1 MFYVLYVVSIDFI
14 LKEEDMYGKD
24 GAFMN
29 NSKTQTQ
36 NQRSKY
42 TEDWIPVKAIENGMI
57 ILDNKMRVTGVK
69 IRPRNIF
76 ILEQSVQDNVI
87 IGLKNFYNTVDFDFW
102 LISADRPV
110 DISGYLARLQ
120 LLYNQTP
127 SPVIRKMINQDIMKA
142 NSFMDNNVTDTEY
155 YILFKEKN
163 LEMIQK
169 RLRTII
175 TGLANCGLDSAQTS
189 NDDLRTILDNF
200 LNGGMKTDF
209 GTVISL

>member
-1 MFYVLYVVSIDFI
+1 MFGKVGVS
-14 LKEEDMYGKD
+14 
-24 GAFMN
+24 MN
-29 NSKTQTQ
+29 NSKMAQSQ
-36 NQRSKY
+36 NSKY
-42 TEDWIPVKAIENGMI
+42 TEDWIPVKSIENGMI
-57 ILDNKMRVTGVK
+57 ILDNKSRVTGVK

-76 ILEQSVQDNVI
+76 ILDQVTQDNI
-87 IGLKNFYNTVDFDFW
+87 ILALKNFYNTIDFDFW

-120 LLYNQTP
+120 LLYNQTQ

-142 NSFMDNNVTDTEY
+142 NNFMDNNVTDTEY

-169 RLRTII
+169 RLRTLI

-209 GTVISL
+209 GTVLS

>member
-1 MFYVLYVVSIDFI
+1 
-14 LKEEDMYGKD
+14 
-24 GAFMN
+24 MN
-29 NSKTQTQ
+29 NSKTQPVK
-36 NQRSKY
+36 SKY
-42 TEDWIPVKAIENGMI
+42 TESWIPVKGIENGVI
-57 ILDNKMRVTGVK
+57 ILDNKYRVTGVK

-76 ILEQSVQDNVI
+76 ILDGATQENTI
-87 IGLKNFYNTVDFDFW
+87 IALKNFYNTVDFDFW

-127 SPVIRKMINQDIMKA
+127 SPIIRKLINQDIMKA
-142 NSFMDNNVTDTEY
+142 NDFMDNNVTDTEY

-163 LEMIQK
+163 MDMIQK

-189 NDDLRTILDNF
+189 NDDLRVILDNF
-200 LNGGMKTDF
+200 LNGGVRTDF
-209 GTVISL
+209 GTVTS

>member
-1 MFYVLYVVSIDFI
+1 MNDSMKNQVNQESN
-14 LKEEDMYGKD
+14 KTGKLM
-24 GAFMN
+24 G
-29 NSKTQTQ
+29 SKH
-36 NQRSKY
+36 

-57 ILDNKMRVTGVK
+57 ILDNKWRVCGVK
-69 IRPRNIF
+69 IKPRNIF
-76 ILEQSVQDNVI
+76 ILDHGTQNNVI
-87 IGLKNFYNTVDFDFW
+87 IGLKNFYNTIDFDFW

-120 LLYNQTP
+120 LLYTQSN
-127 SPVIRKMINQDIMKA
+127 SPVIRKMISQDIMKA
-142 NSFMDNNVTDTEY
+142 NDFMDNNVTDTEY

-163 LEMIQK
+163 IDLIQK

-200 LNGGMKTDF
+200 LNGGIKTEF
-209 GTVISL
+209 GTVVSE

>member
-1 MFYVLYVVSIDFI
+1 MYCVLCRVYIGFI
-14 LKEEDMYGKD
+14 PREEDILGED
-24 GAFMN
+24 GVFMN
-29 NSKTQTQ
+29 NSKQQTV
-36 NQRSKY
+36 NSKY
-42 TEDWIPVKAIENGMI
+42 TESWIPVKGIENGVI
-57 ILDNKMRVTGVK
+57 ILDNKYRVTGVK

-76 ILEQSVQDNVI
+76 ILDGATQENTI
-87 IGLKNFYNTVDFDFW
+87 IALKNFYNTVDFDFW

-127 SPVIRKMINQDIMKA
+127 SPVIRKLINQDIMKA
-142 NSFMDNNVTDTEY
+142 NDFMDNNVTDTEY

-163 LEMIQK
+163 MDMIQK

-189 NDDLRTILDNF
+189 NEDLRVILDNF
-200 LNGGMKTDF
+200 LNGGVKTDF
-209 GTVISL
+209 GTVTS

>member
-1 MFYVLYVVSIDFI
+1 
-14 LKEEDMYGKD
+14 
-24 GAFMN
+24 MN
-29 NSKTQTQ
+29 NSKQQTVK
-36 NQRSKY
+36 SKY
-42 TEDWIPVKAIENGMI
+42 TESWVPVKGIENGVI
-57 ILDNKMRVTGVK
+57 ILDNKYRVTGVK

-76 ILEQSVQDNVI
+76 ILDGATQENTI
-87 IGLKNFYNTVDFDFW
+87 IALKNFYNTVDFDFW

-127 SPVIRKMINQDIMKA
+127 SPVIRKLINQDIMKA
-142 NSFMDNNVTDTEY
+142 NDFMDNNVTDTEY

-163 LEMIQK
+163 MDMIQK

-189 NDDLRTILDNF
+189 NDDLRVILDNF
-200 LNGGMKTDF
+200 LNGGVRTDF
-209 GTVISL
+209 GTVKG

>member
-1 MFYVLYVVSIDFI
+1 MYCVQYVVFIGSIQ
-14 LKEEDMYGKD
+14 KEEDIYGKV
-24 GAFMN
+24 GVSMN
-29 NSKTQTQ
+29 DSKMKNQ
-36 NQRSKY
+36 NPQSKY

-57 ILDNKMRVTGVK
+57 ILDNKERVTGVK

-76 ILEQSVQDNVI
+76 ILEQSTQDSVI
-87 IGLKNFYNTVDFDFW
+87 IGLKNFYNTIDFEFW

-127 SPVIRKMINQDIMKA
+127 SPIIRKLINQDIMKA
-142 NSFMDNNVTDTEY
+142 NDFMDNNVSDTEY

-169 RLRTII
+169 KIRTII
-175 TGLANCGLDSAQTS
+175 TGLANCGLDSSQTS

-200 LNGGMKTDF
+200 LNGGMRTDF
-209 GTVISL
+209 GTVVSG